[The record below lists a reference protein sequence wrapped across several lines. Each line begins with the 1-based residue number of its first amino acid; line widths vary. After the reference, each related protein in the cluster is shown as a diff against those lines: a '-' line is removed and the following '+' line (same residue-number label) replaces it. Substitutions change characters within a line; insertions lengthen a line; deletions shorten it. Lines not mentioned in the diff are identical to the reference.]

1 MNPGFSM
8 LHGWLAAPLARLGR
22 IDEAKAAGA
31 RLLSLDPHFTIGR
44 WSAAVGIA
52 PEIIDDVTDAMRM
65 AGLPA

>member
-1 MNPGFSM
+1 MNPGFSI
-8 LHGWLAAPLARLGR
+8 LRGRLAAPLARLGR
-22 IDEAKAAGA
+22 VEAAKTAGA

-52 PEIIDDVTDAMRM
+52 PDILDDVTDAMRM